1 MKLYAENFRE
11 GQKYQYIF
19 KTKRVYDLETLRGI
33 HKKNATLLETLLL
46 KNYGKCL
53 VCHPEIEGVY
63 TKKVANEK
71 HRFAARKEA

>member
-1 MKLYAENFRE
+1 M
-11 GQKYQYIF
+11 QKTSVKGKKINTFSKQ
-19 KTKRVYDLETLRGI
+19 RVYNLETLGGI

-71 HRFAARKEA
+71 HRFAARKET